1 MDEAEFNAFC
11 GTLPATSTV
20 VQWGEAHVW
29 KVGGK
34 VFAVGGWAKDIEGFA
49 ITFKCSPLT
58 FEIYKDEPGMRPAP
72 YLASRGMSWLQWTGP
87 ETLDTDTLRDYLGE
101 SHRIVAAGLTKKARA
116 ELGLP
121 TE

>member
-11 GTLPATSTV
+11 GSLPVTTTV
-20 VQWGEAHVW
+20 GQWGDAHVW

-34 VFAVGGWAKDIEGFA
+34 VFAVGGWAKDIEGFG
-49 ITFKCSPLT
+49 ISFKCSPMT

-87 ETLDTDTLRDYLGE
+87 ETLDTDMLRDYLGE
-101 SHRIVAAGLTKKARA
+101 SHRLVAAGLTKRARA
-116 ELGLP
+116 ELGLG
-121 TE
+121 E